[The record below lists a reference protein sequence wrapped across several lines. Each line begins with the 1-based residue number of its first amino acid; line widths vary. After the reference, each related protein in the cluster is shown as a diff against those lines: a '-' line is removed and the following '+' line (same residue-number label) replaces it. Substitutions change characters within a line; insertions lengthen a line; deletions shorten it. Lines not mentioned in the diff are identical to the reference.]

1 MPLPK
6 DLPNVQQRS
15 RGGSDGG
22 SRPRSEGGGGA
33 ERVLANRYKMDKKL
47 GSGAF
52 GAAFLVADL
61 KANREK

>member
-6 DLPNVQQRS
+6 DLPNVQQPPH
-15 RGGSDGG
+15 GGDGG
-22 SRPRSEGGGGA
+22 GLRRSERGGA

-61 KANREK
+61 KANRDK